1 MTRLEQALDGKEL
14 PKNVALYRDE
24 NTGALEVRFW
34 RFQPMLLFMI
44 PFMCVWT
51 YFTVG
56 KMYVEP
62 FLAGQPI
69 RNAFFG
75 IPFVLGALFFWG
87 VIVLMLFGRGRL
99 YLEHGRGRYVFRVLG
114 LGFTRTFELHGN
126 TDVVADEGSFNANT
140 RGLPLPFGQGQSAVC
155 IRNGYRSVRICH
167 GWSSDA
173 INFVCA
179 MICQRKA

>member
-1 MTRLEQALDGKEL
+1 MTRLERALDGKEL
-14 PKNVALYRDE
+14 PKNVTLYHDE

-34 RFQPMLLFMI
+34 RLYPLLLFMI

-69 RNAFFG
+69 RNAAFG

-87 VIVLMLFGRGRL
+87 GDCSAAIRARTIVSGAWTGPLCVQGPWSWLYADFRAAWEYGRG
-99 YLEHGRGRYVFRVLG
+99 GG
-114 LGFTRTFELHGN
+114 
-126 TDVVADEGSFNANT
+126 
-140 RGLPLPFGQGQSAVC
+140 
-155 IRNGYRSVRICH
+155 
-167 GWSSDA
+167 
-173 INFVCA
+173 
-179 MICQRKA
+179 

>member
-1 MTRLEQALDGKEL
+1 MTRLEQTLDGKEL

-51 YFTVG
+51 YFSVG

-69 RNAFFG
+69 RNASFG

-87 VIVLMLFGRGRL
+87 V
-99 YLEHGRGRYVFRVLG
+99 
-114 LGFTRTFELHGN
+114 
-126 TDVVADEGSFNANT
+126 
-140 RGLPLPFGQGQSAVC
+140 GLPLPFGQGQSAVC